1 MCLLW
6 LDSSFHRVAPD
17 IEKGQCFLPALCKE
31 VFQKFDNL
39 PSPLARASYRARLDA
54 PNMIVVTANLRLAR
68 ELQQEYDHEQEAAG
82 RSSWPTPGILP
93 LSAWLSEMWR
103 EWLFSGQAETAA
115 RLLRPAEERAIWEN
129 IVRSKTK
136 NELLEVP
143 RTAEA
148 ALASWNLLC
157 AWNLPLDAPDWKDQE
172 DSETFLGWVEEFRRR
187 CRLNQ
192 WFSGAELPALVADL
206 IEGGDLPVPEQVEFA
221 GFLEPTPDRQRLFDC
236 LAQRGTEVRQREI
249 PQAAGKAVRLGLVDA
264 AGEIGVAAQW
274 VRRILESEPEAAAPN
289 FRIGVVVPD
298 LGGRRSQVERIFG
311 ETLHP
316 RTRARQELDPRRLFN
331 ISLGLPASGYPIIET
346 AFLLLGT
353 DPRNIPIENAGRL
366 LRSPFLQGSE
376 EELTGRALLDVEL
389 RSMGEPYVSLRDIIR
404 LARGGN
410 GSRKCPKL
418 ASRLAAWTEQH
429 QALQTSRMPSDWAPA
444 LSGFLQAVGWPG
456 DRGIDSAEYQ
466 ALEVW
471 RELLFELARL
481 DRVSGRI
488 SMGTA
493 VGMLRHLGSTRQFQP
508 ESEPAPVQ
516 VLGVLEASGLRFDRL
531 WIMGMHDNAWPAPPS
546 PDPFLP
552 FGLQRRFK
560 LPRSSPDRQLEF
572 ARTLTARLLS
582 SAPTVIASYPR
593 REGDSDLRVSPLL
606 TALPEVVEAD
616 LGLAASVGYPEL
628 LRRSSRMETVQ
639 DHRAPPCRDVPF
651 RAGTLLFKLQAA
663 CPFRAFAELR
673 LAARAPDD
681 PEPGLNALDRGQLV
695 HRILERVWEQL
706 RSHRALVTIGEKE
719 LAELVSSQ
727 AGSEIREFAGF
738 RRILRNTRFAA
749 IEQERLEGV
758 IGQWL
763 VLEKQRQAFTMLEQ
777 EEGRRVTLGGLRMN
791 IRADRVD
798 RLEDGELVILDYK
811 TGECRA
817 SDWDGPRPD
826 EPQLPIYAATAGAPV
841 AGVFFG
847 SLKTGAFGFRGLAGS
862 AGIVPGVKVPDDQP
876 PLQETIEEWREVL
889 DRLGRDFRAGEA
901 VVNPKDPGKT
911 CRHCA
916 LPALCRIGQAAAEPE
931 GGHD

>member
-1 MCLLW
+1 MT
-6 LDSSFHRVAPD
+6 V
-17 IEKGQCFLPALCKE
+17 I
-31 VFQKFDNL
+31 
-39 PSPLARASYRARLDA
+39 
-54 PNMIVVTANLRLAR
+54 TANLRLAR
-68 ELQQEYDHEQEAAG
+68 ELQREYDHEQEAAG
-82 RSSWPTPGILP
+82 RAFWPTPGILP
-93 LSAWLSEMWR
+93 LSAWLSEMWK

-115 RLLRPAEERAIWEN
+115 RLLRPAEERAIWEY
-129 IVRSKTK
+129 IIRSKTQ

-143 RTAEA
+143 KTAES

-172 DSETFLGWVEEFRRR
+172 DSETFLDWVEEFRHR
-187 CRLNQ
+187 CRRNGWL
-192 WFSGAELPALVADL
+192 SGAELPAFVADL
-206 IEGGDLPVPEQVEFA
+206 IERGDLPVLKQVEFA
-221 GFLEPTPDRQRLFDC
+221 GFLEPVPDQQRLFDS
-236 LAQRGTEVRQREI
+236 LAERGTEVRQREF
-249 PQAAGKAVRLGLVDA
+249 PDTAGKAVLLSLADA
-264 AGEIGVAAQW
+264 AREIGAAAEW
-274 VRRILESEPEAAAPN
+274 ARGILESEPEAADPD

-298 LGGRRSQVERIFG
+298 LDGRRSQVERIFG

-316 RTRARQELDPRRLFN
+316 RTRARQDLDPRRLFN
-331 ISLGLPASGYPIIET
+331 ISLGLPASECPIIET
-346 AFLLLGT
+346 ALLLLGT

-366 LRSPFLQGSE
+366 LRSPFLQGSD

-389 RSMGEPYVSLRDIIR
+389 RSMGEPYVSLRDVIR

-410 GSRKCPKL
+410 GTRQCPKL
-418 ASRLAAWTEQH
+418 ASQLATWMEQH
-429 QALQTSRMPSDWAPA
+429 QALQTSRMPSDWPPA
-444 LSGFLQAVGWPG
+444 LSRFLQAVGWPG

-466 ALEVW
+466 TLEVW
-471 RELLFELARL
+471 RELLSELAGL
-481 DRVSGRI
+481 DRVCGNI
-488 SMGTA
+488 SLGAA
-493 VGMLRHLGSTRQFQP
+493 VGMLRRLGSARQFQP

-516 VLGVLEASGLRFDRL
+516 ILGLLEASGLRFDRL
-531 WIMGMHDNAWPAPPS
+531 WIMGMHDNAWPAAPS

-552 FGLQRRFK
+552 FSLQRRFN
-560 LPRSSPDRQLEF
+560 LPRSSPDRELEF
-572 ARTLTARLLS
+572 AGTLTDRLLS

-593 REGDSDLRVSPLL
+593 REGDSDLRLSPLL
-606 TALPEVVEAD
+606 TALPEAVEAD
-616 LGLAASVGYPEL
+616 LGLSASVGYPEL
-628 LRRSSRMETVQ
+628 LRRSSRMEIVQ

-651 RAGTLLFKLQAA
+651 RAGTFLFKLQAA

-695 HRILERVWEQL
+695 HGILERVWEQL
-706 RSHRALVTIGEKE
+706 RSHRALVTMSEKD
-719 LAELVSSQ
+719 LVKLVRSQ
-727 AGSEIREFAGF
+727 VGSGIREFAGF

-749 IEQERLEGV
+749 VEQERLERV

-763 VLEKQRQAFTMLEQ
+763 VLERQRQAFATLEQ

-798 RLEDGELVILDYK
+798 RLESGELVILDYK
-811 TGECRA
+811 TGQCRP

-847 SLKTGAFGFRGLAGS
+847 SLKTGAFGFRGLAAS
-862 AGIVPGVKVPDDQP
+862 VGIVPDIKVPDDQP
-876 PLQETIEEWREVL
+876 PLEETIEEWREVL

-901 VVNPKDPGKT
+901 AVDPKDPGKT

-916 LPALCRIGQAAAEPE
+916 LPALCRIGQAPAEPE

>member
-1 MCLLW
+1 MT
-6 LDSSFHRVAPD
+6 V
-17 IEKGQCFLPALCKE
+17 I
-31 VFQKFDNL
+31 
-39 PSPLARASYRARLDA
+39 
-54 PNMIVVTANLRLAR
+54 TANLRLAR

-82 RSSWPTPGILP
+82 RSCWPTPGILP

-115 RLLRPAEERAIWEN
+115 RLLRPAEERAVWES
-129 IVRSKTK
+129 IIRSKTK

-143 RTAEA
+143 KTADS

-157 AWNLPLDAPDWKDQE
+157 AWHLPLDAADWKDQE

-187 CRLNQ
+187 CLLNR

-206 IEGGDLPVPEQVEFA
+206 IERGDLPVPEQVEFA
-221 GFLEPTPDRQRLFDC
+221 GFLEPTPAQQRLFDC
-236 LAQRGTEVRQREI
+236 MSQRGTEVQQGEI
-249 PQAAGKAVRLGLVDA
+249 PQVAGKAVRLELVDA
-264 AGEIGVAAQW
+264 AREIGTAAQW
-274 VRRILESEPEAAAPN
+274 ARRILESEPEAASPN

-316 RTRARQELDPRRLFN
+316 RSRARQDLDPRRLFN
-331 ISLGLPASGYPIIET
+331 ISLGLPASEYPIIDT

-389 RSMGEPYVSLRDIIR
+389 RSTGEPYVSLRDVIR
-404 LARGGN
+404 LAGAGS
-410 GSRKCPKL
+410 GSRQCPEL
-418 ASRLAAWTEQH
+418 ASRLTAWTEQY
-429 QALQTSRMPSDWAPA
+429 QALQTSRMPSDWPPA
-444 LSGFLQAVGWPG
+444 LSRFLQAVGWPG

-466 ALEVW
+466 TLEVW
-471 RELLFELARL
+471 RELLSELAGL
-481 DRVSGRI
+481 DRVCRNI
-488 SMGTA
+488 SLGAA
-493 VGMLRHLGSTRQFQP
+493 VGMLRRLGSARQFQP

-516 VLGVLEASGLRFDRL
+516 ILGLLEASGLRFDRL
-531 WIMGMHDNAWPAPPS
+531 WIMGMHDNAWPAAPS

-552 FGLQRRFK
+552 FSLQRRFK
-560 LPRSSPDRQLEF
+560 LPRSSPDRELEF
-572 ARTLTARLLS
+572 AGTLTARLLS
-582 SAPTVIASYPR
+582 SAPTVIASHPR

-616 LGLAASVGYPEL
+616 LGLSASVGYPEL

-639 DHRAPPCRDVPF
+639 DHRAPPCGDVPF
-651 RAGTLLFKLQAA
+651 RAGTTLFKLQAA

-695 HRILERVWEQL
+695 HGILERVWEQL
-706 RSHRALVTIGEKE
+706 RSHRALVTMSEQD
-719 LAELVSSQ
+719 LAKLVRSQ
-727 AGSEIREFAGF
+727 AGAEIRDFSRH
-738 RRILRNTRFAA
+738 RRALRSPRFAA
-749 IEQERLEGV
+749 IEQERLERV

-763 VLEKQRQAFTMLEQ
+763 LLEKQRQAFTMLEQ

-798 RLEDGELVILDYK
+798 RLESGELVILDYK
-811 TGECRA
+811 TGDCRA
-817 SDWDGPRPD
+817 SDWDGSRPD
-826 EPQLPIYAATAGAPV
+826 EPQLPIYAVTADALV

-847 SLKTGAFGFRGLAGS
+847 RLKTGALGFRGRADS
-862 AGIVPGVKVPDDQP
+862 EGIVPDVKVPDDQP
-876 PLQETIEEWREVL
+876 PLEETIEEWRTVL
-889 DRLGRDFRAGEA
+889 DRLGREFRAGEA
-901 VVNPKDPGKT
+901 VVDPKDPGTT
-911 CRHCA
+911 CRRCA
-916 LPALCRIGQAAAEPE
+916 LPALCRIGQAPAEPE

>member
-1 MCLLW
+1 MT
-6 LDSSFHRVAPD
+6 V
-17 IEKGQCFLPALCKE
+17 I
-31 VFQKFDNL
+31 
-39 PSPLARASYRARLDA
+39 
-54 PNMIVVTANLRLAR
+54 TANLRLAR
-68 ELQQEYDHEQEAAG
+68 ELQQEYDREQEAAG

-103 EWLFSGQAETAA
+103 EWLFSGQAKTAA
-115 RLLRPAEERAIWEN
+115 RPLRPAEERAIWED
-129 IVRSKTK
+129 IIPSGP
-136 NELLEVP
+136 EDGLLEVP

-148 ALASWNLLC
+148 ALTSWSLVC
-157 AWNLPLDAPDWKDQE
+157 AWNLPLDAPEWRDQE

-187 CRLNQ
+187 CRRNR
-192 WFSGAELPALVADL
+192 WFSGTELPALVADL
-206 IEGGDLPVPEQVEFA
+206 IERGDLPVPEQVEFA
-221 GFLEPTPDRQRLFDC
+221 GFLEPTPAQQRLFDC
-236 LAQRGTEVRQREI
+236 LSQRGTEVRQREI
-249 PQAAGKAVRLGLVDA
+249 PQAAGRAVRLGLVDA
-264 AGEIGVAAQW
+264 AREIGAAARW
-274 VRRILESEPEAAAPN
+274 ARRILESQPEAASPD

-298 LGGRRSQVERIFG
+298 LGGRRSQIERIFG

-316 RTRARQELDPRRLFN
+316 RSRARQDLDPRRLFN
-331 ISLGLPASGYPIIET
+331 ISLGLPASEYPIIDT

-353 DPRNIPIENAGRL
+353 DPWKVPIENAGRL
-366 LRSPFLQGSE
+366 LRSPFLQSSD

-389 RSMGEPYVSLRDIIR
+389 RSMGEPYVSLRDVIR
-404 LARGGN
+404 LARGGD
-410 GSRKCPKL
+410 GSRQCPEL
-418 ASRLAAWTEQH
+418 ASRLTAWTEQY
-429 QALQTSRMPSDWAPA
+429 QALQTSRMPSDWPPA
-444 LSGFLQAVGWPG
+444 LSRFLQAVGWPG
-456 DRGIDSAEYQ
+456 DRDSDSAEYQ
-466 ALEVW
+466 TLEVW
-471 RELLFELARL
+471 RELLSELARL
-481 DRVSGRI
+481 DRVCGNISLGAAIGR
-488 SMGTA
+488 
-493 VGMLRHLGSTRQFQP
+493 LRQLASSRQFQP

-516 VLGVLEASGLRFDRL
+516 ILGLLEASGLRFDRL
-531 WIMGMHDNAWPAPPS
+531 WIMGMHDNAWPAAPS

-552 FGLQRRFK
+552 FSLQRRFN
-560 LPRSSPDRQLEF
+560 LPRSSPDRELEF
-572 ARTLTARLLS
+572 AGTLTARLLS
-582 SAPTVIASYPR
+582 SAPTVIVSHPR

-616 LGLAASVGYPEL
+616 LGLAASAGYPEL

-639 DHRAPPCRDVPF
+639 DHRAPPCGDVPF
-651 RAGTLLFKLQAA
+651 RAGTFLFKLQAA

-695 HRILERVWEQL
+695 HGILERVWEQL
-706 RSHRALVTIGEKE
+706 RSHQALVTIGEKA
-719 LAELVSSQ
+719 LAELVRSQ
-727 AGSEIREFAGF
+727 AGSEIREFARF

-749 IEQERLEGV
+749 IEQERLERV

-798 RLEDGELVILDYK
+798 RLESGELVILDYK
-811 TGECRA
+811 TGECRP

-847 SLKTGAFGFRGLAGS
+847 SLKTRAFGFRGLAGS
-862 AGIVPGVKVPDDQP
+862 AGIVPDVRVPDEQP
-876 PLQETIEEWREVL
+876 PLEETIEEWREVL

-901 VVNPKDPGKT
+901 VVDPKDPRKT

-916 LPALCRIGQAAAEPE
+916 LPALCRIGQAPAEPE